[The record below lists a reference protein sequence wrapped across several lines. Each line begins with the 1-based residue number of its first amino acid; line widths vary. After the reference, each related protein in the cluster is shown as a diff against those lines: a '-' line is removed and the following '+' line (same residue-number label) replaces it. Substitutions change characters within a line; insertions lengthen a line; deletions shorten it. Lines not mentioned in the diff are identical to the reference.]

1 MDTLIIKPK
10 SKANFDLLISLVKRL
25 GEKMNVVSDKVLSE
39 ALFVAEI
46 ESAIKGGLLDKTE
59 KAAFIKEIKRKVTHN
74 QTSKRGH

>member
-1 MDTLIIKPK
+1 MDTIVIKPK

-46 ESAIKGGLLDKTE
+46 EAGIKGGLLNKTE
-59 KAAFIKEIKRKVTHN
+59 KTDFLNEIKLTAKV
-74 QTSKRGH
+74 